1 MKRKSKIQVKRIKD
15 FGIFRKLII
24 ILFIS
29 TLALGMVGY
38 SGIAAINKL
47 SSGQEEIYEEQ
58 LIPNQL
64 FSSLKSNGI
73 VLGSIILEIVVAP
86 DMETKQEEI
95 DEMQSVFKENKDL
108 TQQIEK
114 LHLQANIEEKYDS
127 MIKSMDELEAI
138 SSELTDLAMANK
150 DEEVQSIFDDKVEP
164 MRDEFNQYLEEIE
177 ELNAENAEAIYES
190 GKKDANQT
198 TTYLIIVISISIIL
212 SITVGYWISRLIVNP
227 IKQLQTVMAQ
237 AEQGDFTAEGKYQ
250 AKDEIGQLTSS
261 FNNMITAVRAIIMT
275 VRETSHQLA
284 TSSEQLGASSEESA
298 KASEHISHTIQQ
310 LSEGANHQVESLNA
324 SSEVIEAIADSTVSI
339 SSSTE
344 KVLSNAEKTAQL
356 SIQGNQSVE
365 KVSGKMKSINQ
376 SVTSLAEAFNGLKV
390 RLYEIVNITGVITGI
405 AEQTNLLALNAAIE
419 AARAG
424 EHGKGFAVVADE
436 VRKLAEQSA
445 QSATQIS
452 QLINIIQAD
461 TERTME
467 NVTTAT
473 SEVQE
478 GLGVVKEAGTI
489 FSNIEGSI
497 ENVVT
502 QIDEV
507 VDLVKQLS
515 TGMKEVE
522 HSIRGVKEIAVGTA
536 DGSQTVT
543 SATEEQLASME
554 EITASAQMLAD
565 NAEMLQT
572 IINQFK
578 I

>member
-114 LHLQANIEEKYDS
+114 LHLQANIEEKYDL

-198 TTYLIIVISISIIL
+198 TTYLIIVISVSIIL

-298 KASEHISHTIQQ
+298 KASEHISQTIQQ

-324 SSEVIEAIADSTVSI
+324 SSEVIEAIADSTISI
-339 SSSTE
+339 SSNTE

-365 KVSGKMKSINQ
+365 KVSGKMESINQ